1 MTNVAN
7 GSWSPPMPSSTEK
20 TRREQQRRL
29 AISQAEMADALGVSM
44 ATAGRMIRNKI
55 VRSIK
60 VGQRRLIPM
69 SEIERLLAL
78 VA

>member
-1 MTNVAN
+1 
-7 GSWSPPMPSSTEK
+7 MPST

-78 VA
+78 AA

>member
-1 MTNVAN
+1 ML
-7 GSWSPPMPSSTEK
+7 STSEK

-29 AISQAEMADALGVSM
+29 AVSQAEMADALGVSM
-44 ATAGRMIRNKI
+44 ATAGRMIRKKI

-69 SEIERLLAL
+69 SEIDRLLAL
-78 VA
+78 AA

>member
-1 MTNVAN
+1 MLST
-7 GSWSPPMPSSTEK
+7 TEK
-20 TRREQQRRL
+20 TRRERQRRL

-69 SEIERLLAL
+69 SEIDRLLAL
-78 VA
+78 AA

>member
-1 MTNVAN
+1 
-7 GSWSPPMPSSTEK
+7 
-20 TRREQQRRL
+20 
-29 AISQAEMADALGVSM
+29 MADALGVSM

>member
-1 MTNVAN
+1 MI
-7 GSWSPPMPSSTEK
+7 STSEK

-44 ATAGRMIRNKI
+44 ATAGRMIRKKI

-60 VGQRRLIPM
+60 IGQRRLIPM
-69 SEIERLLAL
+69 SEIDRLLAL
-78 VA
+78 AA

>member
-1 MTNVAN
+1 
-7 GSWSPPMPSSTEK
+7 MPSTTEK

-44 ATAGRMIRNKI
+44 ATAGRMIRHKI

-78 VA
+78 AA